1 MAEDSPSPRR
11 AGLRP
16 RIIAGIAA
24 IALVAVATL
33 SVTVHV
39 LVLQNRINAQ
49 RAAAGQEVDAAI
61 EIYRATG
68 LLSFGA
74 TIDNASVPADLQ
86 AAVQVD
92 GARATAVSGGTTRQ
106 LWAAGR
112 TGDKVLSIG
121 STFRPVDAGVRAVD
135 QALLVAGIGTVVL
148 ASLVGAGLAT
158 GVSRRLRLAAAAA
171 RAVSRGEERS
181 LRGAVGPGRDEVGDL
196 ADAVDAMAGRLAEQ
210 LRTEQ
215 RFTADVAHDLR
226 TPVTGLATA
235 AALLEPSRPA
245 EMVRDRVAALTVLV
259 EELLEVARLDTGV
272 ETAELEHL
280 RIADVASRVVARG
293 VATGEYP
300 SDAVILT
307 SDGDHRT
314 TLSDPRRLDRV
325 LSNLIRN
332 SLKHGALPV
341 EITSTRAQLVI
352 RDHGPG
358 FNQRFLTLG
367 PQRFAQTVRERG
379 GGHGLGLIIALGQTT
394 VLGGTLT
401 FDNAPDGGAR
411 IRLQLPYDRGGSGE
425 AERLGTETPL

>member
-1 MAEDSPSPRR
+1 MPSATRLRR
-11 AGLRP
+11 PGLRL
-16 RIIAGIAA
+16 RITAGIAA
-24 IALVAVATL
+24 IALVAVAAL
-33 SVTVHV
+33 SGTVHV

-49 RAAAGQEVDAAI
+49 RTAATQQVEAAI

-74 TIDNASVPADLQ
+74 TIDDPHVPAPLR
-86 AAVQVD
+86 AAVSAD
-92 GARATAVSGGTTRQ
+92 GARATDVSGGATRQ

-121 STFRPVDAGVRAVD
+121 LTFRPLDEGVRAVD
-135 QALLVAGIGTVVL
+135 QALLVAGLGTVLL

-158 GVSRRLRLAAAAA
+158 SLSRRLRLAAVAA
-171 RAVSRGEERS
+171 RAVRRGEQRS
-181 LRGAVGPGRDEVGDL
+181 LRGAVGPGQDEVGDL
-196 ADAVDAMAGRLAEQ
+196 ADAVDAMADRLAEQ
-210 LRTEQ
+210 LRSEQ

-235 AALLEPSRPA
+235 AALLDDSRPA

-272 ETAELEHL
+272 ETAELEHI
-280 RIADVASRVVARG
+280 RIADVAQRVVARG
-293 VATGEYP
+293 VATGECP
-300 SDAVILT
+300 ANAVLVW
-307 SDGDHRT
+307 SDGDPET

-332 SLKHGALPV
+332 ALKHGGTPV
-341 EITSTRAQLVI
+341 EISCSRTQLTI
-352 RDHGPG
+352 RDHGTG
-358 FNQRFLTLG
+358 FDERFLALG

-394 VLGGTLT
+394 VLGGTLV

-411 IRLQLPYDRGGSGE
+411 VHINLPG
-425 AERLGTETPL
+425 AEVRPQVEKADW